1 MSGTYKQEISATK
14 NLPGCLIVLLDQ
26 SGSMSEQFGIDKRT
40 KAVAAAR
47 AVNTALE
54 SLVDQCTKGESVRD
68 YFHVGVIGYGTNAA
82 VELLAGGSGPAGLL
96 TTSELETKA
105 QVEEIETEEDDGT
118 GKLKKERQNKW
129 FDQVCAGGTPMDD
142 ALKIACDKL
151 KEWVGK
157 YPNSF
162 PPIVLNITDG
172 ETNVPE
178 AAESAAQALRQI
190 CTSDGDTLLFNCH
203 ISATGA
209 AAIEYPASDMG
220 LPDDYS
226 KWLFRISSDIPDSMV
241 SNAQAAGLSV
251 VTAGSRGFVYNATAG
266 KLVKFLRI
274 GTVVAASSFDR

>member
-1 MSGTYKQEISATK
+1 
-14 NLPGCLIVLLDQ
+14 
-26 SGSMSEQFGIDKRT
+26 
-40 KAVAAAR
+40 
-47 AVNTALE
+47 
-54 SLVDQCTKGESVRD
+54 
-68 YFHVGVIGYGTNAA
+68 
-82 VELLAGGSGPAGLL
+82 
-96 TTSELETKA
+96 
-105 QVEEIETEEDDGT
+105 
-118 GKLKKERQNKW
+118 
-129 FDQVCAGGTPMDD
+129 MDD

-172 ETNVPE
+172 ETNDPDK
-178 AAESAAQALRQI
+178 AESAAQALRQI

-220 LPDDYS
+220 LPDEHS
-226 KWLFRISSDIPDSMV
+226 KWLFRISSDIPDSLV